1 VRFVW
6 WFVRQGAPF
15 GLRWEKMRASG
26 DAEGSEILRDN
37 RVRTAAH
44 GEGAGRKRE
53 HGVPEL
59 LSGYLDRIGKD
70 ELLTRPR
77 QVELFRR
84 ARTGDDHARKQL
96 IERNLRLVVSVAK
109 KYRGASPGLPF
120 EDLIQEGNIGL
131 MKAIEKFDP
140 DRGYRFST
148 YATWWIRQAVGRAKH
163 DKGRTIRL
171 PVAVGE
177 RARKVGRVTSALSV
191 ELGREP
197 TAEDVAGRLGWTA
210 GQVRDVGRITPA
222 ATSVDKPV
230 SNEEGASSLGEFLA
244 DEAASET
251 PDTVINE
258 IDVAWLRKAIGRLPA
273 KARYV
278 LMRRYG
284 LDEQDPPT
292 LAELAAELGVSRE
305 RVRQLQREAEY
316 LLRSGTKRTPRRVV
330 TRHLPEVSA

>member
-1 VRFVW
+1 
-6 WFVRQGAPF
+6 
-15 GLRWEKMRASG
+15 M
-26 DAEGSEILRDN
+26 
-37 RVRTAAH
+37 
-44 GEGAGRKRE
+44 
-53 HGVPEL
+53 
-59 LSGYLDRIGKD
+59 LSAYLDRIGKD
-70 ELLTRPR
+70 ELLTHRK

-109 KYRGASPGLPF
+109 KYRGASPALSF

-131 MKAIEKFDP
+131 MKAVEKFDP

-148 YATWWIRQAVGRAKH
+148 YATWWIRQAVGRAIH

-177 RARKVGRVTSALSV
+177 RAKKVGRVTNALSA

-197 TAEDVAGRLGWTA
+197 TAEEAAGRLGWTA
-210 GQVRDVGRITPA
+210 SQVRDVGRITPDT
-222 ATSVDKPV
+222 TSLDGPV
-230 SNEEGASSLGEFLA
+230 SNGAGASSLGELLA
-244 DEAASET
+244 DEAVSGT
-251 PDTVINE
+251 PDTVIE
-258 IDVAWLRKAIGRLPA
+258 QMEVARLWNAIGRLPA

-284 LDEQDPPT
+284 LDKRDPPT

-305 RVRQLQREAEY
+305 RVRQLQCEAEY
-316 LLRSGTKRTPRRVV
+316 LLRSETKRTPRRVV
-330 TRHLPEVSA
+330 TRRLPEVSA

>member
-1 VRFVW
+1 
-6 WFVRQGAPF
+6 
-15 GLRWEKMRASG
+15 MRASG
-26 DAEGSEILRDN
+26 DGEGSEVLRDK
-37 RVRTAAH
+37 RVLTAVH

-53 HGVPEL
+53 YGAPEL
-59 LSGYLDRIGKD
+59 LSAYMDRIGKD
-70 ELLTRPR
+70 KLLTHRK

-84 ARTGDDHARKQL
+84 ARTGDDHAQKQL

-109 KYRGASPGLPF
+109 KYRGASPALSF

-131 MKAIEKFDP
+131 MKAVERFDP
-140 DRGYRFST
+140 DKGYRFST
-148 YATWWIRQAVGRAKH
+148 YATWWIRQAVGRAIH

-177 RARKVGRVTSALSV
+177 RARKVGRVTSALSA

-197 TAEDVAGRLGWTA
+197 TAEEAAARLGWTA
-210 GQVRDVGRITPA
+210 SQVRDVGRITLD
-222 ATSVDKPV
+222 TMSLDRPV

-244 DEAASET
+244 DEAASEI

-258 IDVAWLRKAIGRLPA
+258 MDLAWLRKAVGRLPT

-278 LMRRYG
+278 LIRRYG

-316 LLRSGTKRTPRRVV
+316 LLRSGTKRIQRRVV
-330 TRHLPEVSA
+330 VRRLPEVSA

>member
-1 VRFVW
+1 
-6 WFVRQGAPF
+6 
-15 GLRWEKMRASG
+15 MRASG
-26 DAEGSEILRDN
+26 DAKGSEILRDN
-37 RVRTAAH
+37 RVRTAVH
-44 GEGAGRKRE
+44 KEGAGRKRE
-53 HGVPEL
+53 HGAPEL
-59 LSGYLDRIGKD
+59 LSGYVNRIGKD
-70 ELLTRPR
+70 KLLTHPR

-109 KYRGASPGLPF
+109 KYREASPGLPF

-148 YATWWIRQAVGRAKH
+148 YATWWIRQSVGRAIH

-177 RARKVGRVTSALSV
+177 RARKVGRVASALSV

-197 TAEDVAGRLGWTA
+197 TAEEVAGRLGWTV
-210 GQVRDVGRITPA
+210 GQVRDVGRITPDT
-222 ATSVDKPV
+222 TSLDKPV

-244 DEAASET
+244 DEAASEI
-251 PDTVINE
+251 PDTVIKE
-258 IDVAWLRKAIGRLPA
+258 IDVAWLRKAIGRLPV

-330 TRHLPEVSA
+330 ARHLPEVSA